1 MVAPT
6 EVYYNL
12 LKSQNFLMSE
22 GKGLPMHAMKVYQL
36 QTFSFQTFQLFFF
49 FLTRQH
55 GLFQYICIKSL
66 FIVTT

>member
-49 FLTRQH
+49 FFDTATRTVSIH
-55 GLFQYICIKSL
+55 MH
-66 FIVTT
+66 